1 MALHD
6 FVARLF
12 ALAALDLRIDL
23 VSASVEQVDG
33 PILQRPQVA
42 VQAQVFV
49 IAYPL
54 ARDHLRGLE
63 PHRCCLYR
71 YRLRLCRAGR
81 QEEAEQPSHEQ
92 VCCCA

>member
-12 ALAALDLRIDL
+12 ALAPQYLGVDLI
-23 VSASVEQVDG
+23 SAGVEQVDR
-33 PILQRPQVA
+33 PILQRPEVA

-54 ARDHLRGLE
+54 ARDHLRGFE

-92 VCCCA
+92 ACCCV